1 MKNEHAS
8 HCFLEGCDGV
18 VGVEPL
24 AGVAGDASKRD
35 KQRLVGALG
44 LGTCGVDVVVDPKS
58 APRAFS
64 SCKTSS
70 SLVWLNPAWPSAT
83 SNEAR
88 RMLEKCFVFIMIQE
102 VV

>member
-64 SCKTSS
+64 SC
-70 SLVWLNPAWPSAT
+70 
-83 SNEAR
+83 
-88 RMLEKCFVFIMIQE
+88 
-102 VV
+102 